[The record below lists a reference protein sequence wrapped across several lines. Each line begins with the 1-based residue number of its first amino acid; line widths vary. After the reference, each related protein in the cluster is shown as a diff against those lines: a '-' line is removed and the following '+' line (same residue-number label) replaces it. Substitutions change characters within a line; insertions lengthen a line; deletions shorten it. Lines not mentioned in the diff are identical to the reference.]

1 MRGAQA
7 SQPDAEQKA
16 VEKAED
22 EDDLFWEEL
31 MPYSIPN
38 AAFSCKQKVEIDRK
52 QELIQWFKHV

>member
-38 AAFSCKQKVEIDRK
+38 AASKGRNRWETGVNSM
-52 QELIQWFKHV
+52 V

>member
-38 AAFSCKQKVEIDRK
+38 AAFFFASKR
-52 QELIQWFKHV
+52 